1 MAEDNERINQLLA
14 KLDLLSK
21 KQESFSK
28 EINELRD
35 EIYFLK
41 SKSAEEI
48 PHETKEVF
56 SGHLITESP
65 LEPKKEIIK
74 GEVQSEP
81 AKNYSLPPEIPGL
94 KSAPPLKK
102 RSDTE
107 KFIGENLISKIGI
120 AITIIG

>member
-65 LEPKKEIIK
+65 SEPKKEIIQ

-81 AKNYSLPPEIPGL
+81 AKNYSLPPEIPG
-94 KSAPPLKK
+94 SAAGGRPTGALPESPAS
-102 RSDTE
+102 RSFDRT
-107 KFIGENLISKIGI
+107 SP
-120 AITIIG
+120 AAC